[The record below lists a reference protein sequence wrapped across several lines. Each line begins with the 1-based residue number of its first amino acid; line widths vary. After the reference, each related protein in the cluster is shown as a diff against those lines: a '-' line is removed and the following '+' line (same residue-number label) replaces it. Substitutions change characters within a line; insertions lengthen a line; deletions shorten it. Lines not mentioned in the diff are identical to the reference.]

1 MAQNKPL
8 AALTTAQNEIHNK
21 QRDFMSN
28 QYKKL
33 NPNVDVPIPRLVSI
47 NKAAI
52 DLVEFDDARDD
63 WRQRG

>member
-1 MAQNKPL
+1 MQ
-8 AALTTAQNEIHNK
+8 
-21 QRDFMSN
+21 N